1 MQLHCA
7 HGNCGADIL
16 IQSLS
21 HHHGNKFRHLYP
33 YIRRLEC
40 DACLLMHGHR
50 EYRTEKTISTK
61 RKRPIDVSQEDMPT
75 MLADASGP
83 WGKLQIEHIVPA
95 VGGSPVLEATSRLMV
110 EKGVS
115 VNVISFK
122 NESRWTVDSGNSV
135 FKNSVAKSIPQL
147 QSLQKQL
154 NNYRQEL
161 GDNHIH
167 KQIIPT
173 VEQVPASE
181 LRIDW
186 AEAL

>member
-1 MQLHCA
+1 
-7 HGNCGADIL
+7 
-16 IQSLS
+16 
-21 HHHGNKFRHLYP
+21 
-33 YIRRLEC
+33 
-40 DACLLMHGHR
+40 
-50 EYRTEKTISTK
+50 
-61 RKRPIDVSQEDMPT
+61 
-75 MLADASGP
+75 
-83 WGKLQIEHIVPA
+83 
-95 VGGSPVLEATSRLMV
+95 MV